1 MKQKNIIILSI
12 IFVLV
17 VFVVI
22 VSLISRIE
30 PKPVLEDQ
38 PFDNVMLTDT
48 SEFSDGLPNP
58 TSVVTYPLDEF
69 DMGISE
75 KYTYKIDINNDG
87 KVDKITKTFF
97 DTGNAHAYYKY
108 TIELNKNSKYVDI
121 TPDGLQT
128 TNGADCDLRQI
139 QFRFKPS
146 FQITVINREM
156 GDTWDEPTTAY
167 KKTFSLQ
174 DDKLTESKEFKM
186 RKICDVKELF

>member
-1 MKQKNIIILSI
+1 MKSKNIIILSI
-12 IFVLV
+12 IFVLIA
-17 VFVVI
+17 FVVVVLSMFNTPQP
-22 VSLISRIE
+22 VSPEQTFNTVNTTES
-30 PKPVLEDQ
+30 
-38 PFDNVMLTDT
+38 

-69 DMGISE
+69 DIGISE

-87 KVDKITKTFF
+87 KIDKITKTFF

-108 TIELNKNSKYVDI
+108 TIELNKKDKYVDI
-121 TPDGLQT
+121 TPAGLQT
-128 TNGADCDLRQI
+128 TNGADCDLQQI
-139 QFRFKPS
+139 QFRLKPS

-174 DDKLTESKEFKM
+174 GDKLTESKKIKM

>member
-1 MKQKNIIILSI
+1 MKSRNIIILTII
-12 IFVLV
+12 IFVLAIFAV
-17 VFVVI
+17 V
-22 VSLISRIE
+22 VSSIFNYTQPVSEE
-30 PKPVLEDQ
+30 PTFNTINTTES
-38 PFDNVMLTDT
+38 

-69 DMGISE
+69 DIGISE

-87 KVDKITKTFF
+87 KIDKITKTFF

-108 TIELNKNSKYVDI
+108 TIELNKNGKHIDI
-121 TPDGLQT
+121 TPEGLQT

-156 GDTWDEPTTAY
+156 GDTWDEPTPAH

-174 DDKLTESKEFKM
+174 GDKLTESKEIKM